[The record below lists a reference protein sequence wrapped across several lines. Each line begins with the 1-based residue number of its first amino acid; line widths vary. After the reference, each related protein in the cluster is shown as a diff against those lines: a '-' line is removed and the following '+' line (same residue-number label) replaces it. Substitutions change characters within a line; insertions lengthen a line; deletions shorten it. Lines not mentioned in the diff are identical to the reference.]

1 MFKDIVSDFKEFRIW
16 FLNWL
21 FYRRHAIKMNLAI
34 RLADMKQKA
43 FNKRYFIMLLELPS
57 GDRLVS
63 INNDEF
69 KKLKIK
75 KWLPKNMNYL
85 DLEEQSFYQT
95 PLSKNNTV
103 NKKERVKAK
112 EKYLKYAK
120 KYMR

>member
-16 FLNWL
+16 FFNWL
-21 FYRRHAIKMNLAI
+21 FYRRHTIKMNLAI

-69 KKLKIK
+69 KKLKTK

-112 EKYLKYAK
+112 KKYLKYAK

>member
-21 FYRRHAIKMNLAI
+21 FYRRHALKMKLAI

-69 KKLKIK
+69 KKLKLK
-75 KWLPKNMNYL
+75 KWLPKDMSYL
-85 DLEEQSFYQT
+85 DLEDQSFYQT

-103 NKKERVKAK
+103 NKKERIRAK

-120 KYMR
+120 KYMK